1 MNETAAKP
9 EGGGRSRKLPRRLIE
24 EDSVTDLDFYRRW
37 GADARRRRAKPI
49 PVKSWRREEFGQA
62 WLEGYR
68 ATPAPAPERRPPP
81 PSGRR
86 PGGELCL

>member
-1 MNETAAKP
+1 MNETTAKP

-68 ATPAPAPERRPPP
+68 AAPAPARRPPP
-81 PSGRR
+81 LSERR
-86 PGGELCL
+86 PGGGLCL